1 MLNSI
6 YGLNIW
12 LRSSLLQI
20 NGDRNLAPGSFAS
33 KTAYLVAYKLE
44 IKGKIANLEHIV
56 RLWSQSGPCD
66 L

>member
-20 NGDRNLAPGSFAS
+20 NDDLNLTPRSFAS

-44 IKGKIANLEHIV
+44 IKGKSANLEHIM
-56 RLWSQSGPCD
+56 RL
-66 L
+66 

>member
-20 NGDRNLAPGSFAS
+20 NDDRNLAPCSFAS
-33 KTAYLVAYKLE
+33 KTAYLVAYKPE
-44 IKGKIANLEHIV
+44 IKGKIANPEHIV
-56 RLWSQSGPCD
+56 RLWA
-66 L
+66 